1 MITLSGKIDIKLTKI
16 EVLHNIYFY
25 SKMTSIHINNLVYNK
40 RYCIETQKNIVN
52 AIFMGSYNDKH
63 LYFSEFKCYNRKI
76 KHGIFVLYIHNNF
89 KYYDY
94 NNVEEI
100 REKSKRARQ
109 QMEQRSLNM
118 ILKRLVNEEFQW

>member
-1 MITLSGKIDIKLTKI
+1 
-16 EVLHNIYFY
+16 
-25 SKMTSIHINNLVYNK
+25 MTSIHVNNLVYNK
-40 RYCIETQKNIVN
+40 RYCIETRKNIVN
-52 AIFMGSYNDKH
+52 AKFMGSYNEKQH
-63 LYFSEFKCYNRKI
+63 LYFSDFKRYNIKI

-94 NNVEEI
+94 NDIEEI